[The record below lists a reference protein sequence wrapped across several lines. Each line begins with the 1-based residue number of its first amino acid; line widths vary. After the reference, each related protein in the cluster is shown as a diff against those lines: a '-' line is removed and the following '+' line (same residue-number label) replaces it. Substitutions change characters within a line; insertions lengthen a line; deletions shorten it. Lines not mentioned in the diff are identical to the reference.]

1 MANVLLIGKVRIQTQ
16 GDWASEPIFFRH
28 YIMGLLTE
36 LEEAQQDKISLP
48 NVKARTSAITS
59 QPRSS
64 GHS

>member
-1 MANVLLIGKVRIQTQ
+1 MADVLLIGKVRIQTQ
-16 GDWASEPIFFRH
+16 GNWASEPIFFRH

-36 LEEAQQDKISLP
+36 LEKAQQDKISLP

>member
-1 MANVLLIGKVRIQTQ
+1 MADVLLIGKVRIQTQ

-36 LEEAQQDKISLP
+36 LEKAQQDKISLP